1 MGHDPGKF
9 PGKEHQVPSIIYPK
23 IKATNKKR
31 HSRSS
36 CKKHFPNIHHPP
48 IIVDS
53 FRILRKMQKRPKLN
67 LKSNNRKDYNQP
79 FSLSELTDYI
89 MKSHNT
95 AVSPHEIRYKFL

>member
-1 MGHDPGKF
+1 
-9 PGKEHQVPSIIYPK
+9 
-23 IKATNKKR
+23 
-31 HSRSS
+31 
-36 CKKHFPNIHHPP
+36 
-48 IIVDS
+48 
-53 FRILRKMQKRPKLN
+53 MQKRPKLN